1 MTRRSDEAIAYEE
14 LVDFLSTFLSKN
26 QKDSIC
32 IGVLRFQN
40 DVQSKLSKSVESGD
54 LDDAL
59 KLVRTLDVAN
69 YVLSRLVAYQ
79 VRRSSPGVVALDPT
93 LIPGPDVL
101 YLNLMWY

>member
-1 MTRRSDEAIAYEE
+1 MLFMTRRSDEAIAYEE

-69 YVLSRLVAYQ
+69 YVLSMFGCL
-79 VRRSSPGVVALDPT
+79 PGT
-93 LIPGPDVL
+93 SQ
-101 YLNLMWY
+101 

>member
-1 MTRRSDEAIAYEE
+1 MLPLCCSVVVQSSLFIDVHSSVIYDTTFRTRLVAYEE

-69 YVLSRLVAYQ
+69 YVLSMFGCL
-79 VRRSSPGVVALDPT
+79 PGT
-93 LIPGPDVL
+93 SQ
-101 YLNLMWY
+101 